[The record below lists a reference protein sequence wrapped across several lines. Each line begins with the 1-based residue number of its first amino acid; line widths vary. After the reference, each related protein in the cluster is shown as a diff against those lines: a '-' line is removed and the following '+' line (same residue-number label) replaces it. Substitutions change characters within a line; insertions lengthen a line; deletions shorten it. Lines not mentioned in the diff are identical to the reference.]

1 MSIVNTEMK
10 KISNNIL
17 ALVNLGCIKLFD
29 INSRIITNSIDIFID
44 ENSLHTIKCI
54 YPSYDKLLVY
64 YDKDNKKHHFAKY
77 KIEGN
82 NLIFEQENSRFKME
96 SKNNR
101 YGHNEKRAFNYFV
114 F

>member
-1 MSIVNTEMK
+1 M
-10 KISNNIL
+10 
-17 ALVNLGCIKLFD
+17 FD
-29 INSRIITNSIDIFID
+29 INSRVITNSIDIFKD

-64 YDKDNKKHHFAKY
+64 HYYKDNKKHHFDKF

-82 NLIFEQENSRFKME
+82 NLIFEQENSQFKME

-101 YGHNEKRAFNYFV
+101 YRHNEKRAFNYFV